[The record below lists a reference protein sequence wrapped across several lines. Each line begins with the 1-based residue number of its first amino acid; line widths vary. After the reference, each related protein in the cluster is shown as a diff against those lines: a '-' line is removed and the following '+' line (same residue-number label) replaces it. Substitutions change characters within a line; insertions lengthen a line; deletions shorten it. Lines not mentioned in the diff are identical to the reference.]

1 MPVLIRAK
9 TDAQLLTENRLPIV
23 TYYHSVNCSAI
34 GDWRA

>member
-9 TDAQLLTENRLPIV
+9 TDVQLLTESRLPV
-23 TYYHSVNCSAI
+23 VPFYHSVNCSAI

>member
-9 TDAQLLTENRLPIV
+9 TDARLLTESRLPV
-23 TYYHSVNCSAI
+23 VPFYHSVNCSAI